1 MENAFENI
9 LAELINGDLEKLYSE
24 MNNLDGNELEKQ
36 KTKLWEDTKEY
47 VLANL
52 KPREINTIDDLAKLL
67 NNNEYLNELKNIYNI
82 NVEKICKERKWI
94 ILFPY
99 SDDNIEIRGYI
110 YDEIGAYE
118 ETNFK
123 LIKKG
128 DFYQDD
134 EDDEIYRKAKTNM
147 LISVLKSEAH
157 IFMKWEPENHQEY
170 IWYIDT
176 DYSNVA
182 YFDIID
188 KDCDDKIWSRC
199 CIIDCSNILD

>member
-1 MENAFENI
+1 M
-9 LAELINGDLEKLYSE
+9 
-24 MNNLDGNELEKQ
+24 
-36 KTKLWEDTKEY
+36 
-47 VLANL
+47 
-52 KPREINTIDDLAKLL
+52 
-67 NNNEYLNELKNIYNI
+67 KNIYNI